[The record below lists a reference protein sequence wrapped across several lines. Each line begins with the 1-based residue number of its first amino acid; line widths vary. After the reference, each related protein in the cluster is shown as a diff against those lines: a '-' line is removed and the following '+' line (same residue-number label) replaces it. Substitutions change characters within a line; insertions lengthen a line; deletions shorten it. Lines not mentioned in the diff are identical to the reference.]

1 MEENCDK
8 TNIKAPNIMDEPL
21 PESKID
27 EQIINKDDSSSN
39 KGFYKIASAVLF
51 LLIIYF
57 TYLIYN
63 KL

>member
-1 MEENCDK
+1 
-8 TNIKAPNIMDEPL
+8 MDEPL

>member
-1 MEENCDK
+1 
-8 TNIKAPNIMDEPL
+8 MDEPL

-27 EQIINKDDSSSN
+27 EPIINKVDSASN
-39 KGFYKIASAVLF
+39 KGILKIASAVLF